1 MGRDEGVIIK
11 FVSSNLIFSHSFEM
25 VLLVITLGYNELYLK
40 KLVRLLLMLKSLTE
54 GQTLFFTVRGMTK
67 ESFSG
72 KVMLRNRFR
81 LRNKDKNPYLLYERT
96 PFVSGQRMTTEV
108 GFSGCAGHLNERA

>member
-1 MGRDEGVIIK
+1 M
-11 FVSSNLIFSHSFEM
+11 VS
-25 VLLVITLGYNELYLK
+25 LVITLRYNELYLQ

-54 GQTLFFTVRGMTK
+54 GQTLLFAIRGMTK

-81 LRNKDKNPYLLYERT
+81 LRNSDKYHYLLYKRT
-96 PFVSGQRMTTEV
+96 SFVSRQGVKTE
-108 GFSGCAGHLNERA
+108 GEFSGSAGHLNERA

>member
-1 MGRDEGVIIK
+1 MGRDERVRIK

-25 VLLVITLGYNELYLK
+25 VLLVITLGYNELYLQ

-54 GQTLFFTVRGMTK
+54 GQTLFFAIRGMTK

-81 LRNKDKNPYLLYERT
+81 LRNNDKYHYLLYERT
-96 PFVSGQRMTTEV
+96 SFVSGQGIKTEEV
-108 GFSGCAGHLNERA
+108 FSGHAGHLNARA

>member
-1 MGRDEGVIIK
+1 MRIK

-25 VLLVITLGYNELYLK
+25 VLLVITLGYNELCL

-96 PFVSGQRMTTEV
+96 PFVSGQRMTTEA
-108 GFSGCAGHLNERA
+108 GFSGHAGHLSERA

>member
-1 MGRDEGVIIK
+1 MRIK

-25 VLLVITLGYNELYLK
+25 VLLVITLGYNELCHRNLSTVTPDVEI
-40 KLVRLLLMLKSLTE
+40 LNGGTNS
-54 GQTLFFTVRGMTK
+54 FFTVRGMTK

-81 LRNKDKNPYLLYERT
+81 LRNKDKTPTCSMKEHLLLVVR
-96 PFVSGQRMTTEV
+96 G
-108 GFSGCAGHLNERA
+108 